1 MNVEKAKK
9 RLAKQIDKGFK
20 GYPLISIEY
29 FGDTADVAKQVVVQF
44 TLEEG
49 SAAQEEIFASKI
61 DAREDETIQ
70 TSLVKIIERA
80 GAASVIQT
88 DGVSLIR

>member
-1 MNVEKAKK
+1 MNVDKAKK

-29 FGDTADVAKQVVVQF
+29 FGSTIDVATQVVVQF

-49 SAAQEEIFASKI
+49 SDAQEEIFASKI

-80 GAASVIQT
+80 GAASVTQK
-88 DGVSLIR
+88 DGVSLI